1 MSPIVTLFLFGLII
15 VDKFHVIIQLATQHA
30 VVLSFGLHK
39 HPISSLLLPF
49 GHAKDSKMQVL
60 REILIY
66 ICQKILNNAND
77 LKGEAK

>member
-1 MSPIVTLFLFGLII
+1 MRQSFLWALLKHSYS
-15 VDKFHVIIQLATQHA
+15 D
-30 VVLSFGLHK
+30 K

-49 GHAKDSKMQVL
+49 GHAKDSKMQVF

-66 ICQKILNNAND
+66 ISQKILNNAND

>member
-1 MSPIVTLFLFGLII
+1 M
-15 VDKFHVIIQLATQHA
+15 DKFHVIIQLATQHA
-30 VVLSFGLHK
+30 AVFPLGFIETSYSDK

-49 GHAKDSKMQVL
+49 GHAKDSKMQVF

-66 ICQKILNNAND
+66 ISQKILNNAND

>member
-1 MSPIVTLFLFGLII
+1 MQLVEVIRDRNEHTLSQHVLHSPV
-15 VDKFHVIIQLATQHA
+15 Q
-30 VVLSFGLHK
+30 VLPE
-39 HPISSLLLPF
+39 PISSLLLLF